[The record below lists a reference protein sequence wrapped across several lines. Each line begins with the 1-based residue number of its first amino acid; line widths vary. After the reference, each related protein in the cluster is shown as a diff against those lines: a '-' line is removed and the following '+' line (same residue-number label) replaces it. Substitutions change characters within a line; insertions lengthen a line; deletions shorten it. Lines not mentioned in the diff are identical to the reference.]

1 MLGYVL
7 TSQPT
12 VILRVPSS
20 GERRTLGYVHNRQPT
35 VILREFQR
43 GEKVN
48 AWICAPQSTNH
59 DPALDKNLD
68 HLHYCI
74 FTYGAATLHP
84 KSNLPGYRRKRRS
97 TLMIVKSIKN
107 HEN

>member
-7 TSQPT
+7 VRQPT
-12 VILRVPSS
+12 VLN
-20 GERRTLGYVHNRQPT
+20 VHNRQPT

-48 AWICAPQSTNH
+48 DWICAPRSTDH

-68 HLHYCI
+68 HL
-74 FTYGAATLHP
+74 
-84 KSNLPGYRRKRRS
+84 
-97 TLMIVKSIKN
+97 
-107 HEN
+107 

>member
-12 VILRVPSS
+12 VILRVSSS

-48 AWICAPQSTNH
+48 AWICPCQ
-59 DPALDKNLD
+59 
-68 HLHYCI
+68 
-74 FTYGAATLHP
+74 ATDRDLGT
-84 KSNLPGYRRKRRS
+84 KK
-97 TLMIVKSIKN
+97 
-107 HEN
+107 